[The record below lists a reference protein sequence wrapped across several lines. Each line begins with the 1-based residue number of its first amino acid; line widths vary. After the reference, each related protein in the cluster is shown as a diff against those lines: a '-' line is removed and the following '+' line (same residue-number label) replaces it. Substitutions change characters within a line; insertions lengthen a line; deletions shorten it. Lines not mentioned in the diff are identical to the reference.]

1 MQWKEYKNGHL
12 VSCKHGF
19 YFIQQRFD
27 YSQGKHRWFVEY
39 DPVART
45 GSFLKAKPMGSLEG
59 YESLKSAKA
68 YCEQAA
74 RDLDDLP

>member
-1 MQWKEYKNGHL
+1 MQWKEYKNRHL

-19 YFIQQRFD
+19 YFIRRRFD

-39 DPVART
+39 DPFTGT
-45 GSFLKAKPMGSLEG
+45 GSFLKSKLIGSPEG
-59 YESLKSAKA
+59 YKSLKSAKA

-74 RDLDDLP
+74 LGFG